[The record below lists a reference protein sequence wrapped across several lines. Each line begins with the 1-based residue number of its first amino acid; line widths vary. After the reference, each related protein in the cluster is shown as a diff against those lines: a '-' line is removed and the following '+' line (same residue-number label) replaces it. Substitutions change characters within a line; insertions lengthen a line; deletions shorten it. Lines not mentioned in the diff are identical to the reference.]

1 MTRPSRGHVRSA
13 FTLVEILVVIAL
25 IGVLAGILLVAVGG
39 ATTAAKTVRT
49 KATMESLS
57 AAIDSFVLEHGAM
70 PGVVPVAALQPSGSA
85 GSWMTSTQNIL
96 LHLMGGA
103 RVSPMNDGVPLNAAM
118 EAEYN
123 RFKNAAMGEDGV
135 APLSFTLNDAAHDIT
150 YQVVVRTPRIGE
162 GPWINGSDYAPYLS
176 PKESELIEQWTWGYG
191 DQSSNSDLPDGP
203 DNQAVTA
210 GFTALP
216 DLVDAW
222 GQPIIVLKRER
233 DSGPVLVP
241 TSNLDDLPQFRINGI
256 DRYLGATTLG
266 KMQSRQRCRLA
277 ENARGSRIG
286 EGSGEREREY
296 WLYLLLSHPAMRW
309 DWSNGDCEGTGRAGY
324 VMISPGPDGTFL
336 ARYDGPRDDTT
347 GVPIPADDFPGNST
361 DHDDH
366 SRLKD
371 FDDVVMYGGS

>member
-1 MTRPSRGHVRSA
+1 MTRPSRGHRRSA

-57 AAIDSFVLEHGAM
+57 AAIDSFVIEHGAM
-70 PGVVPVAALQPSGSA
+70 PGIVPVAALQPSGSA
-85 GSWMTSTQNIL
+85 GSWITSTQNIL

-103 RVSPMNDGVPLNAAM
+103 RVSPMSDDVPLNAAM

-123 RFKNAAMGEDGV
+123 RFKNVAEAEDGV
-135 APLSFTLNDAAHDIT
+135 IPVSFTLNDAAHNIT

-162 GPWINGSDYAPYLS
+162 GPWINGSNYAPYLS
-176 PKESELIEQWTWGYG
+176 PKESELIEQWPWGY
-191 DQSSNSDLPDGP
+191 DADLPDGP
-203 DNQAVTA
+203 ENQAVLA

-233 DSGPVLVP
+233 SSGPILVP
-241 TSNLDDLPQFRINGI
+241 TDDIDTLPQFRINGI

-266 KMQSRQRCRLA
+266 NMQSRQLCRPGEA
-277 ENARGSRIG
+277 ARGSRLG
-286 EGSGEREREY
+286 EGSNNLEREY

-309 DWSNGDCEGTGRAGY
+309 DWDNGGCEGTGRAGY

-336 ARYDGPRDDTT
+336 ARQDGPRDDNT
-347 GVPIPADDFPGNST
+347 GVPIPAGDFPMGGDNP
-361 DHDDH
+361 DDH